1 LVLYP
6 RNVRTCGCVRL
17 PKDDLEDFA
26 SWSSTPLVLLRDIH
40 NGLLANYE
48 CKDTVPPQPQSDT
61 RARVGRSSQ
70 DGDSQQQE
78 AGPLLPKH
86 TRISEAYHVCGEDDS
101 NMTTIPSQHR
111 VTMQI
116 LEHWQPF
123 QDLKL
128 TFAVSCRAEQLRLRM
143 QQRIVATVEDSVRT
157 EMGDLESQDHV
168 PKRIL
173 WYKPMSWLGQIR
185 SHRRDEVWSDIL

>member
-1 LVLYP
+1 MA
-6 RNVRTCGCVRL
+6 
-17 PKDDLEDFA
+17 KDDLEDSA
-26 SWSSTPLVLLRDIH
+26 SWSSTPLLLLRDIH

-48 CKDTVPPQPQSDT
+48 CKDTVPPQPQPGA

-70 DGDSQQQE
+70 DGDAQQQE
-78 AGPLLPKH
+78 AGLLLPQL
-86 TRISEAYHVCGEDDS
+86 TRLSEAYHVRGEDDT
-101 NMTTIPSQHR
+101 NMPTIPSQHR

-128 TFAVSCRAEQLRLRM
+128 TFAVSRRAEQLRLRM

-157 EMGDLESQDHV
+157 EMGDLESQEEHA

-185 SHRRDEVWSDIL
+185 PHRRDEVWSAIL